1 MKNEILNIDASEVK
15 NFIEENKIVIAAIG
29 GVVLGVLVASMLGN
43 ARAKN
48 IVRSAGSMLSD
59 ATGRFVNNLGGYKD
73 VIAPMMSKT
82 EAQGL

>member
-1 MKNEILNIDASEVK
+1 MKNEILNIDAPEVK
-15 NFIEENKIVIAAIG
+15 GFVEENKIVIAAIG

-43 ARAKN
+43 TRAKS
-48 IVRSAGSMLSD
+48 IVRSAGNMLSD

>member
-15 NFIEENKIVIAAIG
+15 SFVEENKIVIAAIG

-43 ARAKN
+43 TRAKS
-48 IVRSAGSMLSD
+48 IVRSAGNMLSD

>member
-15 NFIEENKIVIAAIG
+15 SFVEENTIVIAAIG

-43 ARAKN
+43 TRAKS
-48 IVRSAGSMLSD
+48 IVRSAGNMLSD

-82 EAQGL
+82 ETQGL